1 MSELT
6 LSQSFSETDEN
17 YEQAIE
23 ECWTE
28 LQNLRKQIDADQ
40 SEIER
45 LQAETSLML
54 KELKAT
60 VGV

>member
-6 LSQSFSETDEN
+6 LSQSLSETDEN
-17 YEQAIE
+17 YEQAME

-28 LQNLRKQIDADQ
+28 LQTLRKQIDADQ
-40 SEIER
+40 AEIDR
-45 LQAETSLML
+45 LQAETSVML
-54 KELKAT
+54 KKLKAM